1 MPGLSGLQLAEAVL
15 RVNPAMPIVLM
26 TGHLTK
32 QTRELIHAAGICD
45 VLMKPIT
52 MRQLG
57 ETVHRYIN
65 H

>member
-1 MPGLSGLQLAEAVL
+1 L